1 MSNPCFQ
8 MNMFV
13 TKILVSRKLIQQ
25 ELETLDQ
32 FITDKSKSL
41 IMSVSM

>member
-1 MSNPCFQ
+1 